1 MTIMMTRTV
10 LISGASIA
18 GPALAYWLHRQGFTP
33 TVVERAAELR
43 GGGYAVDFRGHVHL
57 SVLRQMGILDELRAH
72 DTELRTMSYVDG
84 EGRKMADMPAYIFA
98 GDIEIRR
105 GDLAKVLYAATRD
118 TTEYLFDDTITAL
131 HQDADGVDVTFE
143 KHPPRRFDLVI
154 GADGAH
160 SIVRRLAFPQAE
172 IQEVGL
178 YGAVF
183 STTNFLGLDRE
194 AQLYNEP
201 GRMASVFSV
210 RGATTAMLSI
220 NSPEPV
226 AYDYRDVGQQQR
238 IITERFAGAG
248 WHVPEL
254 LRQMRTAPDFY
265 FDSSRQ
271 IYLDRWSAG
280 RIALVGD
287 AGYGAGPGGNGTG
300 TAVVAAYVLAG
311 ELARAHGEHTVAFE
325 RYENLL
331 RGLVA
336 GGQKQAVG
344 GAGMLAPATWKAIRW
359 RNRFFRV
366 LPYLPTKG
374 MVKKMATK
382 TAVAIDL
389 PAYPVLTD
397 R

>member
-1 MTIMMTRTV
+1 MMNRTV
-10 LISGASIA
+10 LISGASVA
-18 GPALAYWLHRQGFTP
+18 GPALAYWLHRQGFAP
-33 TVVERAAELR
+33 TVVERAPQLR

-57 SVLRQMGILDELRAH
+57 SVLRQMGILDELRANE
-72 DTELRTMSYVDG
+72 TQLRTMSYVDG
-84 EGRKMADMPAYIFA
+84 DGRRVAGMPAYIFA

-105 GDLAKVLYAATRD
+105 GDLAKVLYDATRGSA
-118 TTEYLFDDTITAL
+118 EYLFDDTITAL
-131 HQDADGVDVTFE
+131 RQDADGVDVTFANR
-143 KHPPRRFDLVI
+143 PPRRFDLVI

-160 SIVRRLAFPQAE
+160 SIVRRLAFPGARVE
-172 IQEVGL
+172 EAGL

-194 AQLYNEP
+194 AHLYNEP
-201 GRMASVFSV
+201 GRMASIFSV
-210 RGATTAMLSI
+210 RGATTAMLSL
-220 NSPEPV
+220 NSPEPI
-226 AYDYRDVGQQQR
+226 AYDHHDVEQQR
-238 IITERFAGAG
+238 RIVEERFAGAG

-271 IYLDRWSAG
+271 IHLDRWSTG
-280 RIALVGD
+280 RIALAGD

-311 ELARAHGEHTVAFE
+311 ELARADGDHTVAFE
-325 RYENLL
+325 RYERLL

-336 GGQKQAVG
+336 AGQKQAAG
-344 GAGMLAPATWKAIRW
+344 GAGMLAPATWRAIHW

-374 MVKKMATK
+374 MIKKMATK

-389 PAYPVLTD
+389 PTYPLPAA